1 MRHYALLEMVVEGAD
16 VLLVALVTTWKRGA
30 GVDVEMLLE
39 VTLAITAKSAFGTEI
54 VVSVVTG
61 ALDVEVGVVG
71 VMLLLET
78 DVISEL
84 FATLAW
90 DADAS
95 VVGLELAGESDV
107 EDDVV
112 DVI

>member
-1 MRHYALLEMVVEGAD
+1 MFVEGAD
-16 VLLVALVTTWKRGA
+16 VLLVALATTWKRGA
-30 GVDVEMLLE
+30 GIDIEVLLQ
-39 VTLAITAKSAFGTEI
+39 VTLAITAKSAFETEI
-54 VVSVVTG
+54 VVSVVVG
-61 ALDVEVGVVG
+61 ALNFEVGAVG
-71 VMLLLET
+71 VMET

-84 FATLAW
+84 FATLAG

-107 EDDVV
+107 EDRTV